1 MSDEHHDEVFEQATS
16 GASHTYP
23 AQAGSIKKG
32 GFCMLKG
39 KPCRVVD
46 YSTSK
51 TGKHGHAKAHI
62 VGLDIFTNKKYE
74 DMCPTSHNMDVPIV
88 TRQEYQVI
96 GIDSDNFVNLLT
108 DSGETKDDLR
118 LPTDTDN
125 SLDEVGKKVQELFE
139 AGTPLLV
146 TVLSACGY
154 EKIVGHKPISETN

>member
-1 MSDEHHDEVFEQATS
+1 MSDENHDETFEQGIS
-16 GASHTYP
+16 GASHTVP

-74 DMCPTSHNMDVPIV
+74 DMCPTSHNMEVPIV
-88 TRQEYQVI
+88 TRQEYQVLD
-96 GIDSDNFVNLLT
+96 IDSDGFVNLLT
-108 DSGETKDDLR
+108 ESGETKNDLR
-118 LPTDTDN
+118 LPTDTDG
-125 SLDEVGKKVQELFE
+125 SLDEVAKKVQELFE
-139 AGTPLLV
+139 SGTPLLV
-146 TVLSACGY
+146 TVLSTCGS
-154 EKIVGHKPISETN
+154 EKIVGHKTMSEGN